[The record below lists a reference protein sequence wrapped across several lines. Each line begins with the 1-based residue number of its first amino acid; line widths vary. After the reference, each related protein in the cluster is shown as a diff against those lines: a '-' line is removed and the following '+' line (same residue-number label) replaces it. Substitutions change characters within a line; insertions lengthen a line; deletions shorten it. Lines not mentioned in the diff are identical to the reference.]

1 MASMLPRSSVCLLKG
16 VSKAV
21 MQGGSRGVATVMADL
36 PEEHVS
42 FDKHLPHHQMLTMG
56 IVVMQSSVMALCPG
70 SMAESGA
77 GVCPGG
83 AEAPR

>member
-1 MASMLPRSSVCLLKG
+1 MASMLPRSSGCLLKG

-42 FDKHLPHHQMLTMG
+42 FDRCLRIKSET
-56 IVVMQSSVMALCPG
+56 SVMGLCF
-70 SMAESGA
+70 
-77 GVCPGG
+77 
-83 AEAPR
+83 

>member
-16 VSKAV
+16 ASKAV

-42 FDKHLPHHQMLTMG
+42 FDIKCEA
-56 IVVMQSSVMALCPG
+56 SVMGLCF
-70 SMAESGA
+70 
-77 GVCPGG
+77 
-83 AEAPR
+83 